1 MGGSIRD
8 TIGRLIGREYNS
20 GRGGLGIFFPHTKSH
35 ATSKWPGR
43 LNLGAPSII
52 ALLLNALPT
61 EMHAHEMHAHEMH
74 AHEVHAHEVHA
85 HEAHAISYSP
95 RGTRPRGTRP

>member
-20 GRGGLGIFFPHTKSH
+20 GRGGLGIFFPHTKSPT
-35 ATSKWPGR
+35 TSKWPGR
-43 LNLGAPSII
+43 LNLRAPSII

-61 EMHAHEMHAHEMH
+61 EMHAHEIHAREMHVRKVHVREMH
-74 AHEVHAHEVHA
+74 AREVHAHEVHA
-85 HEAHAISYSP
+85 YETHA
-95 RGTRPRGTRP
+95 